1 VSTPNDMA
9 VENANAAP
17 NLAPLRRAAQR
28 AERRERFRAA
38 LMAAARVLPVCLAL
52 LAPLLAFMK
61 LRPSVTAERMFVG
74 AAGFAAAI
82 VLGVALRAAWRRRPA
97 LAGAIELDRH
107 HALGGRI
114 ANALAF
120 ARMPA
125 AERTPLMQLAMDDAA
140 RTAPK
145 LDPRRAVPI
154 ALPPESGIVVLLA
167 AGLFAL
173 SLFEVQTMRVIP
185 PPPAPPPLLMSADD
199 VELFR
204 DLGEELARASKSPAQ
219 QAAVGRYNKLVE
231 DIAEHRI
238 DRHEV
243 FRRLAEIER
252 DLGQDLEA
260 DREALEEG
268 LEGVAR
274 ELASSPLTRKTAEAL
289 ADKRLEDAEKALRE
303 LAEKLKNKQAPA
315 SPAELERLRKALE
328 RASKESQGRHEAI
341 EQRRRELQAER
352 ESLLKKKNEKSD
364 AGAKPDTEKKLEENK
379 RKLEHLERQK
389 NRAKRSAEQMSELD
403 RELAQAAA
411 DLQKEMSKSGESLER
426 GAQDINR
433 MARQKLDEQQKRE
446 LLQRLREMR
455 EVLRQD
461 SQGGDGR
468 KQRMER
474 FGDKARGQR
483 PGEERGQGKDG
494 KGGKGQGRPE
504 IRLGRGETM
513 AEIPGGK
520 SGGQSPGKPGGESGG
535 DADKGSGWGSG
546 HDPNLAGKQTKL
558 DGQTQDVSAAG
569 IDSGEGTASAEV
581 IYGAAERGF
590 RGKGY
595 KDIFTEYET
604 VAEQVLEKDDIPSG
618 YRFYVRRYF
627 QLIRPRE

>member
-1 VSTPNDMA
+1 MA
-9 VENANAAP
+9 VEKANVAAP
-17 NLAPLRRAAQR
+17 SLAPLRSAARR
-28 AERRERFRAA
+28 AERRARFRAA
-38 LMAAARVLPVCLAL
+38 LAAASRALPPSLAL
-52 LAPLLAFMK
+52 LAPLLAFVK
-61 LRPSVTAERMFVG
+61 LRPSLTAERALAVG
-74 AAGFAAAI
+74 V
-82 VLGVALRAAWRRRPA
+82 VLAVAVVLASALRAALRRRPA

-107 HALGGRI
+107 HGLGGRI

-120 ARMPA
+120 AHVA
-125 AERTPLMQLAMDDAA
+125 EAERTPLMQLAMEDAA

-154 ALPPESGIVVLLA
+154 PVPRETGLVALLA
-167 AGLFAL
+167 LGLCAL
-173 SLFEVQTMRVIP
+173 SLFEVRTVRVIP
-185 PPPAPPPLLMSADD
+185 PPPAPPPMLMSADD

-204 DLGEELARASKSPAQ
+204 DLGEELARASKSPGQ

-274 ELASSPLTRKTAEAL
+274 ELASSPMARKTAEAL

-303 LAEKLKNKQAPA
+303 LAEKLKNKQDAG
-315 SPAELERLRKALE
+315 SQAELDRLRKALE
-328 RASKESQGRHEAI
+328 RASKESQGRNEAI

-352 ESLLKKKNEKSD
+352 ESLLKKKSEKSD
-364 AGAKPDTEKKLEENK
+364 AGAQPDTDKKLEENK
-379 RKLEHLERQK
+379 RKLEHLDRQK
-389 NRAKRSAEQMSELD
+389 SRAQRSQEQMSELD
-403 RELAQAAA
+403 RELAKAAA
-411 DLQKEMSKSGESLER
+411 DLQKEMGKSGESLER

-483 PGEERGQGKDG
+483 PGEEGGQGKDG
-494 KGGKGQGRPE
+494 KGGQGKGRPE
-504 IRLGRGETM
+504 IRLGRGDTM
-513 AEIPGGK
+513 AEIPGGQP
-520 SGGQSPGKPGGESGG
+520 GGSSPGKEGGESGG
-535 DADKGSGWGSG
+535 DADKGSGWGNG

-558 DGQTQDVSAAG
+558 DSATHEVSAAG

-604 VAEQVLEKDDIPSG
+604 VAEQVLDKDDIPSG

>member
-1 VSTPNDMA
+1 MA
-9 VENANAAP
+9 VENVNATAP
-17 NLAPLRRAAQR
+17 TLTALRRAAGR

-38 LMAAARVLPVCLAL
+38 LLAAARVLPACLAA
-52 LAPLLAFMK
+52 LAPLLAFVK
-61 LRPSVTAERMFVG
+61 LRPSLVAERVLLG
-74 AAGFAAAI
+74 AAALSVAI
-82 VLGVALRAAWRRRPA
+82 VLGFALRAALRRRPE

-107 HALGGRI
+107 HGLGGRI

-120 ARMPA
+120 ARVES

-145 LDPRRAVPI
+145 LDPRGAVPI
-154 ALPPESGIVVLLA
+154 ALPRESGLVALLV

-173 SLFEVQTMRVIP
+173 SLFEVQSVRVIP
-185 PPPAPPPLLMSADD
+185 PPPAPPPMLMSADD

-204 DLGEELARASKSPAQ
+204 DLGEELARASQNPTQ

-252 DLGQDLEA
+252 DLGQDLDA
-260 DREALEEG
+260 DREALAEG

-274 ELASSPLTRKTAEAL
+274 ELAKSPMARKTAEAL

-315 SPAELERLRKALE
+315 NPAELERLRKALE
-328 RASKESQGRHEAI
+328 RASKESQGRNEAI

-364 AGAKPDTEKKLEENK
+364 AGAPPPDTDKKLEENK
-379 RKLEHLERQK
+379 RKLEHLDRQK
-389 NRAKRSAEQMSELD
+389 NRAKRSAEQMSALD

-411 DLQKEMSKSGESLER
+411 DLQKEMGKSGESLER

-494 KGGKGQGRPE
+494 KGQKGQGRPE
-504 IRLGRGETM
+504 LRLGRGDTV
-513 AEIPGGK
+513 AEIPGMK

-546 HDPNLAGKQTKL
+546 HDPNIAGERSKL

-604 VAEQVLEKDDIPSG
+604 VAEQVLEKDEIPSG